1 MAHAPSPPER
11 PSAMKPTAPPA
22 ARRLF
27 RTEALDHQ
35 RTHVLGTIVLTPR
48 LSTLWLSAA
57 AAALAVALIL
67 FLLLGSHTRR
77 VTVSGQLLPA
87 AGLMR
92 VHTPQAGVV
101 LDKRVADG
109 QVVKKGDVLY
119 VLSSDRL
126 GDGARELQADIAR
139 QVGERKS
146 SLEQEIQR
154 SQRLQSEELVSLQR
168 RADALRGEA
177 QAIAAQIEQ
186 QKTRLQIAEDT
197 RRRYQGLADQD
208 YIAREELMQKEIDL
222 TEQRSRLR
230 GLERDALG
238 VQRELAATQ
247 QELGNAQLR
256 STGQLA
262 QLRREVSNTEQQL
275 TEVEGRRRVLITA
288 PEAGR
293 ATLVTA
299 EVGQSVDGNQPLLT
313 LVPASGE
320 LQARLYAPSSSIG
333 FVQPGDVVL
342 LRYQAFPYQKFGQH
356 EGVVDTVSTSAVS
369 PVELANQPVAE
380 LPPGEPVFAIQV
392 RLRSA
397 SVLANGQARPL
408 QAGMRLEADILQERR
423 KLYEWVLEPL
433 YSVTRRQ
440 ATPEATP

>member
-1 MAHAPSPPER
+1 
-11 PSAMKPTAPPA
+11 MKPPAPPA
-22 ARRLF
+22 AERLF

-35 RTHVLGTIVLTPR
+35 RTPVLGTIVLTPR
-48 LSTLWLSAA
+48 LSTFWLSAA
-57 AAALAVALIL
+57 AALLAVALVL

-101 LDKRVADG
+101 LEKRVTDG

-119 VLSSDRL
+119 VLGSDRL

-146 SLEQEIQR
+146 SLELEIQR
-154 SQRLQSEELVSLQR
+154 SQRLQAEELVNLQR

-208 YIAREELMQKEIDL
+208 YIAREELVQKEIDL

-256 STGQLA
+256 NTGQLA
-262 QLRREVSNTEQQL
+262 QLQREVLNTEQQL

-320 LQARLYAPSSSIG
+320 LQARLYAPSGSIG
-333 FVQPGDVVL
+333 FVQPGDGVL

-369 PVELANQPVAE
+369 PAERAHLPVAD
-380 LPPGEPVFAIQV
+380 LPPGEAVFAIQV

-423 KLYEWVLEPL
+423 RLYEWMLEPL
-433 YSVTRRQ
+433 YNVTRRQ
-440 ATPEATP
+440 ATPETQP